1 MYKQHRIN
9 PFLVFAVIVMAAVS
23 AAVPQAAAAGSTS
36 SSSSDILISCDT
48 PGKIVEAGETV
59 TFDLS
64 VTNNDNTYNRA
75 LWYETYDAKGY
86 DWDVRFMDGTSE
98 INILA
103 PGEGDTK
110 KITVEVETNSETP
123 TGKYGIRIHVGDG
136 YYWLYVT
143 ISKTHTG
150 EQGTLDL
157 TVVDKDGEKIKGAV
171 VTVSD
176 AGGQADQVMSTADGS
191 VSAQIDQGTYTVS
204 VTKSGYSSVEK
215 EDVKIKG
222 GITTDLGTIMLD
234 KALYAAEIT
243 VKSPVITTTASS
255 NPTYDV
261 TITNSGKSDDTY
273 RLSVETGLDGWYFR
287 FRESSGQSID
297 ISELFLKSGDEM
309 ELTLEAIPPN
319 EIENGDYNFTMVVD
333 SAQDAYTRDL
343 TAKIRGDYALS
354 VYAEQYQYDVAKGE
368 DLSFDLTLMNGGTA
382 GALTNVEVSV
392 TAPTGWTADIEPE
405 TIAGIQPG
413 ATETVTLHVV
423 PPGNIVASE
432 YKISVDVSSDQVDK
446 SDDFRVVVHE
456 QSYVGLIGLLMV
468 LAIAAGVYVMFR
480 KYNRR

>member
-1 MYKQHRIN
+1 
-9 PFLVFAVIVMAAVS
+9 
-23 AAVPQAAAAGSTS
+23 
-36 SSSSDILISCDT
+36 
-48 PGKIVEAGETV
+48 
-59 TFDLS
+59 
-64 VTNNDNTYNRA
+64 
-75 LWYETYDAKGY
+75 
-86 DWDVRFMDGTSE
+86 
-98 INILA
+98 
-103 PGEGDTK
+103 
-110 KITVEVETNSETP
+110 
-123 TGKYGIRIHVGDG
+123 
-136 YYWLYVT
+136 
-143 ISKTHTG
+143 
-150 EQGTLDL
+150 
-157 TVVDKDGEKIKGAV
+157 
-171 VTVSD
+171 
-176 AGGQADQVMSTADGS
+176 
-191 VSAQIDQGTYTVS
+191 
-204 VTKSGYSSVEK
+204 
-215 EDVKIKG
+215 
-222 GITTDLGTIMLD
+222 
-234 KALYAAEIT
+234 
-243 VKSPVITTTASS
+243 
-255 NPTYDV
+255 
-261 TITNSGKSDDTY
+261 
-273 RLSVETGLDGWYFR
+273 
-287 FRESSGQSID
+287 
-297 ISELFLKSGDEM
+297 LFLKSGDEM

-343 TAKIRGDYALS
+343 TAKIRGDYALK
-354 VYAEQYQYDVAKGE
+354 VYAEQYQYDVAKGD